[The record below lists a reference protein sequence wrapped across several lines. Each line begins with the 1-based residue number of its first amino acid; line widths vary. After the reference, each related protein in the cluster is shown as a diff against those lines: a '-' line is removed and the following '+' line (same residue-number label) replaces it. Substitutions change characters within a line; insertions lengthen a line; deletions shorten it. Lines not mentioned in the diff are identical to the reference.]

1 MSVILARKILWP
13 NPLVCI
19 GVGEPD
25 CLQTLEKTHGEIQN
39 SAEESHWGI
48 SRKSVC
54 AAGVVFSSELPPSHH
69 SHHRHLLQSLDRL
82 RPTKPVW
89 SSSSC
94 LPPPPPSPRHRPGF
108 VPRDGLVLPPW
119 LLAGPLPQCWTL
131 CLLYRPDQPPTRL
144 YWTLA
149 GNYQHYFTHNTYWLI
164 LISIITTE
172 ENHLYFS

>member
-1 MSVILARKILWP
+1 MSVILARKILRP

-94 LPPPPPSPRHRPGF
+94 LPPPP
-108 VPRDGLVLPPW
+108 LPATGRALFHVMVW
-119 LLAGPLPQCWTL
+119 SCLP
-131 CLLYRPDQPPTRL
+131 D
-144 YWTLA
+144 
-149 GNYQHYFTHNTYWLI
+149 YWLGHCRNAEHSAYCTGQTSHLRDYTGHLPEI
-164 LISIITTE
+164 INIISLTICIG
-172 ENHLYFS
+172 

>member
-1 MSVILARKILWP
+1 MSVILARKILRP
-13 NPLVCI
+13 NSLVCI

-94 LPPPPPSPRHRPGF
+94 LPPPPSLSPPQA
-108 VPRDGLVLPPW
+108 GLCSTWWSGPASLTTGW
-119 LLAGPLPQCWTL
+119 ATAAMLNTLLAVQARPATYETILDTCRKLSTL
-131 CLLYRPDQPPTRL
+131 FHSQYVLV
-144 YWTLA
+144 
-149 GNYQHYFTHNTYWLI
+149 NIN
-164 LISIITTE
+164 
-172 ENHLYFS
+172 